1 MRALLLAGLLLV
13 AGDVSASSS
22 DEFNR
27 ARNAFAFGNYREA
40 IQLLQGLLRP
50 LRLRDEERIA
60 EARQLLGVSYYF
72 VKDFRAA
79 EEEFERLLFL
89 KPRHQLD
96 PLLIPPPVIEYFEKV
111 REKIKD
117 RLARLHPEKKEAPS
131 GPIYIERRV
140 ERRLLLL
147 NLFPFGV
154 GQFQNRQAGKGIF
167 FLSAQTAMLATNLVS
182 YAAVESRRRPDGRFA
197 PGDES
202 WARNLRVVQIV
213 SLSTLGAL
221 VVWGVVDALLE
232 YRPEVVTERI
242 LPAPPGSEPKSPTGV
257 PPPRSSQGTHRLQF
271 RPWVLSGGGGL
282 GLGLVF

>member
-1 MRALLLAGLLLV
+1 MRALLFAGLV
-13 AGDVSASSS
+13 FIAGQVFASPT
-22 DEFNR
+22 DDFNR

-40 IQLLQGLLRP
+40 IELLQGLLRP
-50 LRLRDEERIA
+50 LRLRDAERIA

-96 PLLIPPPVIEYFEKV
+96 PLLIPPPVIEFFEKV
-111 REKIKD
+111 RERIKD

-140 ERRLLLL
+140 QRRVFLL

-154 GQFQNRQAGKGIF
+154 GQFQNREVGKGVF
-167 FLSAQTAMLATNLVS
+167 FLSAQAGMLATNLVS
-182 YAAVESRRRPDGRFA
+182 YALVESRRRPDGRFA

-202 WARNLRVVQIV
+202 WARGLRVVQIV
-213 SLSTLGAL
+213 SLSAFGAL
-221 VVWGVVDALLE
+221 VVWGVVDAFLE
-232 YRPEVVTERI
+232 FRPEVVTERI
-242 LPAPPGSEPKSPTGV
+242 LSSPPGSEPVSPV
-257 PPPRSSQGTHRLQF
+257 RAPPARSSRGSHRLQF
-271 RPWVLSGGGGL
+271 SPWVSSTGGGL